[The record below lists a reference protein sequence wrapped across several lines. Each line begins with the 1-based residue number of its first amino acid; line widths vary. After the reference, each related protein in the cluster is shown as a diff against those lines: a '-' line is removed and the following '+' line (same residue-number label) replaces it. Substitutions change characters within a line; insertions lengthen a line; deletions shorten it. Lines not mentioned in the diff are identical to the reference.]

1 MFLLLDCNTQW
12 CHILLSSDALLKFLN
27 PTPGPSTKSTAAAS
41 TSNEKLAGDV
51 RLMRGWCT
59 VICKSF

>member
-12 CHILLSSDALLKFLN
+12 CHIGLLLSSDALLKFLN

-41 TSNEKLAGDV
+41 TSNEKLGE
-51 RLMRGWCT
+51 
-59 VICKSF
+59 